1 MGHVTVS
8 VNGRKYRMSCEDGAE
23 QRVVDLATYV
33 EGVVQEIKGGFR
45 QVQEERLYLMAAI
58 MIADQLTDVRAELQ
72 RTLAQICNLRSFQAA
87 DSTASYIPSRDVAR
101 IVDASSARLQA
112 LEQRFAITGTE
123 G

>member
-23 QRVVDLATYV
+23 QRVLDLATSV
-33 EGVVQEIKGGFR
+33 DGVVQEIKGGFR

-58 MIADQLTDVRAELQ
+58 MIADQLTDLRAELQ

-87 DSTASYIPSRDVAR
+87 DSNASYIPSRDVAR

-112 LEQRFAITGTE
+112 LEQRFTPTGTE